1 MLKIEV
7 QNGNIEQA
15 LKRYKRKVIKSQ
27 QLKELRENQD
37 YIKPTTAR
45 RKQKL
50 KMMKTQDW
58 LKKNGKL

>member
-1 MLKIEV
+1 MLRIEV

-37 YIKPTTAR
+37 YKKPTTAR
-45 RKQKL
+45 RKRKQ
-50 KMMKTQDW
+50 KMMKTQKW
-58 LKKNGKL
+58 LKENGKL